1 LHREGVSQLC
11 MIGPVKRPSLREIM
25 PDWRAARILA
35 RIGFNRIGDDAL
47 LQGIRSALE
56 DEGFDF
62 IGVHHVLT
70 DLLTKPGALTKRLPD
85 RTAQAD
91 IERALAV
98 ARANGALDV
107 GQGAVVQQGVVL
119 AVEAVEGTNA
129 MLERCAALA

>member
-1 LHREGVSQLC
+1 
-11 MIGPVKRPSLREIM
+11 
-25 PDWRAARILA
+25 
-35 RIGFNRIGDDAL
+35 IGDDAL

-129 MLERCAALA
+129 MLERCAALARPGPGGVLVKASKPQQDLRLDLPTVGVTTVEK